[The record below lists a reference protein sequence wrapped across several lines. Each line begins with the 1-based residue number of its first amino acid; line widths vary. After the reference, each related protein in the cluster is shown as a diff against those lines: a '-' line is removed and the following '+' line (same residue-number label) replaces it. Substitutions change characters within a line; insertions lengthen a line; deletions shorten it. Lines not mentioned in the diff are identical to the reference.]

1 MSRLK
6 FANLLLLI
14 CLLGACSLFQPFV
27 DRRREAGAP
36 TPERLYVGKS
46 TPENPAVCYNKL
58 WTDYEEVKKLADD
71 ECVKQKTGTHAE
83 PIEQTTFT
91 CRLLIPN
98 HLYFKC
104 VK

>member
-14 CLLGACSLFQPFV
+14 CLLSACSLFQPFV
-27 DRRREAGAP
+27 DRRREAGAS

-83 PIEQTTFT
+83 PVEQTTFT
-91 CRLLIPN
+91 CRLFIPN